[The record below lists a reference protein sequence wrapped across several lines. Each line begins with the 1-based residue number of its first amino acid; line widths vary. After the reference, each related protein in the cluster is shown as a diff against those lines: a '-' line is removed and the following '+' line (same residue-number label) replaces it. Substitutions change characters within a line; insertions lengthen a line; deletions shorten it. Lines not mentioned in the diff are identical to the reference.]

1 MAGALR
7 LIGYWDGPGIEDG
20 LPDVC
25 EFVDAGVDLDVQRA
39 VATYLR
45 SGTCFVA
52 TAGWSVCRLCG
63 VANGTTE
70 LTDGEHFV
78 WPEGLAHY
86 VEEHGVVLPE
96 EVVAVAVRGPAPVVA
111 EDLLEGGDVVIDTEW
126 WSGRGGAAAR
136 HFPGCGRSGTTAA
149 WNLPAVADIYVDGV
163 PPGSVAVLVQL
174 RKLLSTAWPYSG
186 LRDLLGAQPVLA
198 VGGGAPAELDR
209 VLVAYPELRP
219 YLFFGT
225 EGGLVPLSS

>member
-1 MAGALR
+1 M
-7 LIGYWDGPGIEDG
+7 IGYWDGPGVEDE

-25 EFVDAGVDLDVQRA
+25 GFVHAGVDLDVQRA
-39 VATYLR
+39 VAAYLR

-63 VANGTTE
+63 AANGTTE
-70 LTDGEHFV
+70 LTDGKHFV

-96 EVVAVAVRGPAPVVA
+96 EVVAVALRGPAAVVA
-111 EDLLEGGDVVIDTEW
+111 DDLLESGDVEIDAAW
-126 WSGRGGAAAR
+126 WRGEGGAAAR
-136 HFPGCGRSGTTAA
+136 HFPGCRRSGTTDA

-163 PPGSVAVLVQL
+163 PPGSVAVLGRL
-174 RKLLSTAWPYSG
+174 RELLGAAWPYSG

-198 VGGGAPAELDR
+198 VAAGAPKELDR
-209 VLVAYPELRP
+209 ALVAYPELRP
-219 YLFFGT
+219 YLFYGT
-225 EGGLVPLSS
+225 EGGLMPFASLSS